1 METPEEILPALDDL
15 PLPTLRHYMGQFGV
29 EVPQTRATRAECAA
43 LLRARLEALVHAPPR
58 RAPPAP
64 RARRLSLPA
73 PAPVVT
79 RSPVAVVADSG
90 ANSSDDD
97 EEHERKERQK
107 HQERRARPVT
117 SRSARAAP
125 RPAPDLPFPAIPTT
139 RPVVPQAAPQA
150 PPALVSAPAPVV
162 RPQQRRPSPASAR
175 KLALGLLGVAGVLLA
190 VAAALWAQDVFAAQ
204 RDSSTGVTT
213 STIMTSEEAVG
224 AHEGVARVCAAVATL
239 LAEQRWLA
247 AHCGGDGSVAD
258 GALTVAD
265 VRRALQLAGTLRQ
278 ADLPAFETA
287 AHYGFCT
294 SDDSDGA
301 DACTVECDS
310 ADACTVECDSVR
322 CRSTAPRAVLLSW
335 CAVAVAWEHSRRLV
349 ALAAAAG
356 VLAAALS
363 AVRRRNRARTAS
375 AARVA
380 AAAVRELQR
389 AAAQSVCDGS
399 APYRTEDA
407 LRAAAAP
414 DVDAA
419 CWAQALA
426 GVRHTRGVEREQRLL
441 AGRSECVL
449 RWCAPVPG
457 GL

>member
-29 EVPQTRATRAECAA
+29 EVPQTRATRAECVA

-90 ANSSDDD
+90 ANSSDD

-139 RPVVPQAAPQA
+139 RPVVPQAAPA
-150 PPALVSAPAPVV
+150 PALVSAPVV
-162 RPQQRRPSPASAR
+162 QLQQKRPSPASAR

-224 AHEGVARVCAAVATL
+224 AHEARVARVCAAVATL

-278 ADLPAFETA
+278 ADLPAFKTA
-287 AHYGFCT
+287 ARDGFCT
-294 SDDSDGA
+294 SAGSDGA

-310 ADACTVECDSVR
+310 VW

-449 RWCAPVPG
+449 CWCAPVPG